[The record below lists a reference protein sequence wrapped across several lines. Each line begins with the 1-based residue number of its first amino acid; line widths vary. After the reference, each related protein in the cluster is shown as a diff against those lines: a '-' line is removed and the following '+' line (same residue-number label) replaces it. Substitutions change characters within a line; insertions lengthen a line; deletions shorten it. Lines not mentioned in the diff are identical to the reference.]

1 MSVQAPPR
9 VPLSIAQVE
18 ASHRLTAHPVRM
30 VGVQNASK
38 CEALDDTVLAKLIQR
53 SLDGRFRLDLPIAS
67 HDLDASC
74 TPTMGYTRGHGSR
87 AKESHV
93 PVGQSQCC
101 RCCRRFLMRS
111 LPSQRRGSNGANG
124 VGNLCAAS
132 STVWASWK
140 LTTGAMCEVVRGGA
154 AVRGSLTDDEG
165 HDCQGLP

>member
-30 VGVQNASK
+30 VGVQDASK

-67 HDLDASC
+67 HDLDESC

-87 AKESHV
+87 REGKSRTGRSK
-93 PVGQSQCC
+93 PVLSVLPAFPDAQPTQSAEGLKWRKRGGEPVRGFLDSMGVVEAHD
-101 RCCRRFLMRS
+101 RCDV
-111 LPSQRRGSNGANG
+111 RGSARR
-124 VGNLCAAS
+124 
-132 STVWASWK
+132 
-140 LTTGAMCEVVRGGA
+140 RGGA
-154 AVRGSLTDDEG
+154 RK
-165 HDCQGLP
+165 PY